1 MTAIASPV
9 EIGSG
14 RRSVYID
21 SSNAPDVTDPNWIPM
36 LGGGA
41 IQKEQEET
49 MFSEKEVSPYNEA
62 TFPPVAKP
70 STPKEETRPK
80 SPEKKQSL
88 KHSHSKSSPS
98 SSKSP
103 FTSPLSVDPRESND
117 GHETATSEGDGST
130 APSTAGT
137 ASMIEE
143 QYYTLPGMEV
153 AKEDIVPPTAP
164 ISARSSIMSSRAK
177 SPFVPTS
184 KYNRKGIQSIASVNR
199 PATIR
204 SQPSS
209 PQESPRVSA
218 ALPTS
223 TVSLPPSEQLQ
234 SPHLPISTSASST
247 PVTSP
252 KLVSSK
258 STASDRRAR
267 ALHSH
272 PSDKNLQQS
281 MPAQPPPREQ
291 SLPRGRSHSRSRPE
305 SGSGEIDLDV
315 LPKPPS
321 VKHRSRKQSIES
333 RPTTPRSIYDS
344 QVPTP
349 APTTPLPQLPP
360 EAFASNSNNNNS
372 RRPSVRTISRPSEGH
387 IASASLV
394 SLPRPSEHAEM
405 ADFMSRKSAVIFRR
419 FDDVHVKLLLC
430 LQDEISGLEEQ
441 LFALEQDAHENSID
455 RPGQKMRVMRELR
468 RVVAEYDHLFANWS
482 QMQANKA
489 DPQTMKDLREW
500 LESPKAGSGG
510 REDLDWL
517 NRQKDLSTVRL
528 GAADQSVNAAS
539 KEKASA
545 ANDAESAPSKKSSGG
560 GFAGLF
566 NCAGRRK

>member
-1 MTAIASPV
+1 
-9 EIGSG
+9 
-14 RRSVYID
+14 
-21 SSNAPDVTDPNWIPM
+21 
-36 LGGGA
+36 
-41 IQKEQEET
+41 

-88 KHSHSKSSPS
+88 KHSHSKSSFAPEAIPAELDAEPS
-98 SSKSP
+98 LPVRGSSKSP
-103 FTSPLSVDPRESND
+103 FTSPPPVDPRESND

-468 RVVAEYDHLFANWS
+468 RVVAEYGEFLLPSLGICPARKKNMLTDLPDHLFANWS
-482 QMQANKA
+482 PMYSRPASSNVARCRCPNRARRASDA
-489 DPQTMKDLREW
+489 D
-500 LESPKAGSGG
+500 
-510 REDLDWL
+510 
-517 NRQKDLSTVRL
+517 VR
-528 GAADQSVNAAS
+528 A
-539 KEKASA
+539 
-545 ANDAESAPSKKSSGG
+545 
-560 GFAGLF
+560 
-566 NCAGRRK
+566 